1 MPVDENLR
9 QDVTDELLW
18 DPKMDSTGIA
28 VSDDDDDFAVSC
40 HRLQPRGLHKD
51 EMWWDPLGTGVLE
64 HAGRSRPWS
73 SRRSRCG
80 SYVRLMFIAVR
91 SPT

>member
-40 HRLQPRGLHKD
+40 HRLQPRGLHKGSI
-51 EMWWDPLGTGVLE
+51 LCLSVL
-64 HAGRSRPWS
+64 AT
-73 SRRSRCG
+73 
-80 SYVRLMFIAVR
+80 
-91 SPT
+91 SPR